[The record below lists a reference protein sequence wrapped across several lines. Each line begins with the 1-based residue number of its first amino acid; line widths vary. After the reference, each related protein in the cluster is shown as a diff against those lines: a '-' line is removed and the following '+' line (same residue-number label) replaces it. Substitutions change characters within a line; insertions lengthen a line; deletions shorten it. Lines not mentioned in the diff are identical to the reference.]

1 MDLVASDYN
10 DDVPW
15 SLEGAQSSKNDPKML
30 LGLFFRVL
38 PKWLKNA
45 EKMGKDLLQR
55 LGVGDKTNN
64 KPSSL
69 SGGEQQRVAVARA
82 LINKPKIIFAD
93 EPSGNLDSNNANQ
106 LHDLF
111 FELRDELGCSF
122 IIVTHNKTLAER
134 ADRII
139 SLKDGNILT

>member
-1 MDLVASDYN
+1 MA
-10 DDVPW
+10 
-15 SLEGAQSSKNDPKML
+15 
-30 LGLFFRVL
+30 
-38 PKWLKNA
+38 
-45 EKMGKDLLQR
+45 KDLLQR
-55 LGVGDKTNN
+55 LGVGDKANS

-93 EPSGNLDSNNANQ
+93 EPSGNLDSYNANQ

-122 IIVTHNKTLAER
+122 IIVTHNKLLAKR

>member
-1 MDLVASDYN
+1 MA
-10 DDVPW
+10 
-15 SLEGAQSSKNDPKML
+15 
-30 LGLFFRVL
+30 
-38 PKWLKNA
+38 
-45 EKMGKDLLQR
+45 KDLLQR
-55 LGVGDKTNN
+55 LGVGDKINN

-122 IIVTHNKTLAER
+122 IM
-134 ADRII
+134 
-139 SLKDGNILT
+139 